1 MSEGGDI
8 PGALDGIK
16 VKVPGFPVKFSGTPC
31 AIQREAPELGQ
42 HTEEVPLE
50 QGYSWED
57 IAQMREQNA
66 I

>member
-1 MSEGGDI
+1 MDS
-8 PGALDGIK
+8 IK
-16 VKVPGFPVKFSGTPC
+16 VKVHGFPIKFSGTPC

-42 HTEEVPLE
+42 HTEEVLLE
-50 QGYSWED
+50 LGYSWED

>member
-1 MSEGGDI
+1 MSEGGDK
-8 PGALDGIK
+8 PGALDSIK
-16 VKVPGFPVKFSGTPC
+16 VKVHGFPIKFSGTPC

-42 HTEEVPLE
+42 HTEEVLLE
-50 QGYSWED
+50 LGYSWED